1 MQTNKQLASRP
12 TAELFC
18 ISDFRHK
25 QGTFAGQYGR
35 AAGEQKRK
43 SNSVQ
48 EEPLHFPQDID
59 SSQLDE
65 DIFGSSEALLPAL
78 VYALG
83 AAATDCPVLITGEI
97 GTGTELVAR
106 AIHKLSHRSR
116 RAFLRVNCATIS
128 PQLID
133 PELFGRQRG
142 SRSQATQP
150 RPGHFQLAE
159 EGTIVLE
166 GVEDLS
172 AEAQLA
178 LLRILQ
184 EIDAERASVDHS
196 IRSNV
201 RLIAVA
207 NHDLRAAV
215 VAGTFRSDLFHLLNV
230 LPIKVLPL
238 RERKEDIPVLAR
250 YFLTRYAGR
259 AGKKLPGLT
268 PPDMDLLKSYPWPSN
283 IRELQCVMERFVDLC
298 EAERLSIDAKL
309 IPGESRI
316 SIQPISGV
324 LIPNQRNLLEVA
336 LMEMI
341 AAWSEELD
349 YAQPW
354 FSEEPDLTENTEPVY
369 TGSN

>member
-35 AAGEQKRK
+35 AASEQKRK

-78 VYALG
+78 VYAPG
-83 AAATDCPVLITGEI
+83 AAATDCTVLITGEI
-97 GTGTELVAR
+97 GTGTELVAG
-106 AIHKLSHRSR
+106 AIHKLSHRSP
-116 RAFLRVNCATIS
+116 RAFLRVNCAAIP
-128 PQLID
+128 PQLIS

-142 SRSQATQP
+142 SQSQATQP

-172 AEAQLA
+172 EEAQLA

-184 EIDAERASVDHS
+184 EIEAEGASVDHS

-207 NHDLRAAV
+207 NHDLRAALWPGPFAATSFTCSTYSPSRFFPCV
-215 VAGTFRSDLFHLLNV
+215 S
-230 LPIKVLPL
+230 
-238 RERKEDIPVLAR
+238 
-250 YFLTRYAGR
+250 
-259 AGKKLPGLT
+259 GKKISPCWPGIFSLAT
-268 PPDMDLLKSYPWPSN
+268 LA
-283 IRELQCVMERFVDLC
+283 EQERDC
-298 EAERLSIDAKL
+298 PA
-309 IPGESRI
+309 
-316 SIQPISGV
+316 
-324 LIPNQRNLLEVA
+324 
-336 LMEMI
+336 
-341 AAWSEELD
+341 
-349 YAQPW
+349 
-354 FSEEPDLTENTEPVY
+354 
-369 TGSN
+369 